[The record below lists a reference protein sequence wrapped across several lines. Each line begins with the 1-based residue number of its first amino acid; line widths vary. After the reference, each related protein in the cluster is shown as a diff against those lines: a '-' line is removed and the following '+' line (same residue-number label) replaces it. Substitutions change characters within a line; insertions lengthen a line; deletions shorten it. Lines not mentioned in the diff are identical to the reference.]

1 MAPDRGDPTRRSAG
15 RERPGLG
22 KTRAGQP
29 ARLKSFS
36 DFGRTPGIDG
46 YAAGM
51 KIAQYVVRRDPRATA
66 VGRIVAVRKHA
77 HGHCDSAGS
86 RYIVRVYWLVSGHRS
101 THSGAQLKVLCPTCA
116 GEDAEFGDDQA
127 AVR

>member
-1 MAPDRGDPTRRSAG
+1 
-15 RERPGLG
+15 
-22 KTRAGQP
+22 
-29 ARLKSFS
+29 
-36 DFGRTPGIDG
+36 
-46 YAAGM
+46 M

-116 GEDAEFGDDQA
+116 GEDAEFGDDQLERA
-127 AVR
+127 REFCEVCQVKPEIATKLRKRP